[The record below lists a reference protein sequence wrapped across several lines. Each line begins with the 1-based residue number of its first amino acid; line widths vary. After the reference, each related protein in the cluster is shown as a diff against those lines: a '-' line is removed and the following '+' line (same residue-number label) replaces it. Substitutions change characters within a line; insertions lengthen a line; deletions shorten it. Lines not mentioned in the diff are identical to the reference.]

1 MNNHIQFMKAFLA
14 GLKSLPNPD
23 KYTQAYIRAFEMC
36 LYSAEKNN
44 QEIILGGN
52 TNDEHLR
59 INA

>member
-44 QEIILGGN
+44 QEINIGGH
-52 TNDEHLR
+52 TNYEHLR

>member
-1 MNNHIQFMKAFLA
+1 MNNHITFMKAFLS
-14 GLKSLPNPD
+14 GLRSLPNPD

-44 QEIILGGN
+44 QEIILGGH

>member
-44 QEIILGGN
+44 QEIILGGHN
-52 TNDEHLR
+52 NDEHLR

>member
-44 QEIILGGN
+44 HVGGH
-52 TNDEHLR
+52 TSYEDLR

>member
-1 MNNHIQFMKAFLA
+1 MKAFLA

-44 QEIILGGN
+44 QEIIVGGH
-52 TNDEHLR
+52 TNHEHLR